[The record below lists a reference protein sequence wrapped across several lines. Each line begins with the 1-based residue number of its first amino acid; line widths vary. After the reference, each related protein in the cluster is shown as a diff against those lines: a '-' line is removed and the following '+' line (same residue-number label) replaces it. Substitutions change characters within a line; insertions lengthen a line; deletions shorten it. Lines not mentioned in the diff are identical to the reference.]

1 MNSSVDDEIIHDE
14 TNPEVSKIVS
24 RLTKLSSWLD
34 DRYQIPGTDRRVGYD
49 SLIGLIPGIGDTIAS
64 SLGLYIV
71 YEAKRLNVP
80 VWVLARMLWYL
91 TVDAVIG
98 TVPVIG
104 DFFDMKYKANRK
116 NVQVLL
122 NHLKNR
128 KDVNSELTL

>member
-1 MNSSVDDEIIHDE
+1 MNSSVDNEIIHDE
-14 TNPEVSKIVS
+14 TNPDVSKIVL

-34 DRYQIPGTDRRVGYD
+34 DRYQIPGTDWRVGYD

-128 KDVNSELTL
+128 KNVNSELTL